1 MTRLQ
6 NKTITYYVDNL
17 FNLIYKLVYN
27 FLRRVN
33 HMKRNLL
40 ITLTSTIVGV
50 LARLV
55 MYDIYKSKVQNN
67 LDDKTLKVLGKHGQ
81 TEELDELDKINNA
94 EMLAEDSQIGVQIYD
109 IYKSKV
115 QNNLDD
121 KTLKVSGKPGQT
133 VDLDELDKMINA
145 EMVAEGSQFGVQ
157 YYDKYKNV

>member
-1 MTRLQ
+1 MTRLN
-6 NKTITYYVDNL
+6 NKTIIYYVDNL
-17 FNLIYKLVYN
+17 FNLIYKRVYN

-50 LARLV
+50 LASLV
-55 MYDIYKSKVQNN
+55 
-67 LDDKTLKVLGKHGQ
+67 
-81 TEELDELDKINNA
+81 
-94 EMLAEDSQIGVQIYD
+94 IYD

-133 VDLDELDKMINA
+133 EDLDELDKMNNDEID
-145 EMVAEGSQFGVQ
+145 E
-157 YYDKYKNV
+157 KI

>member
-17 FNLIYKLVYN
+17 FNLIYKRVYD

-50 LARLV
+50 LASLV
-55 MYDIYKSKVQNN
+55 
-67 LDDKTLKVLGKHGQ
+67 
-81 TEELDELDKINNA
+81 
-94 EMLAEDSQIGVQIYD
+94 IYD

-115 QNNLDD
+115 QNTLDD
-121 KTLKVSGKPGQT
+121 KKLKLSGKRGQT
-133 VDLDELDKMINA
+133 EDVDELDKMNNA

>member
-17 FNLIYKLVYN
+17 FNLIYKRVYN

-50 LARLV
+50 LASLV
-55 MYDIYKSKVQNN
+55 
-67 LDDKTLKVLGKHGQ
+67 
-81 TEELDELDKINNA
+81 
-94 EMLAEDSQIGVQIYD
+94 IYD

-121 KTLKVSGKPGQT
+121 KTLKVSAKPSQT
-133 VDLDELDKMINA
+133 EKLNKMNNA
-145 EMVAEGSQFGVQ
+145 EMVAECSQFRVQ

>member
-1 MTRLQ
+1 
-6 NKTITYYVDNL
+6 
-17 FNLIYKLVYN
+17 
-27 FLRRVN
+27 
-33 HMKRNLL
+33 MKRNLL

-50 LARLV
+50 LASLV
-55 MYDIYKSKVQNN
+55 
-67 LDDKTLKVLGKHGQ
+67 
-81 TEELDELDKINNA
+81 
-94 EMLAEDSQIGVQIYD
+94 IYD

-133 VDLDELDKMINA
+133 EDLDELDKMNNA